1 MYFVSLIFLYLIP
14 DIKKDVFNNV
24 LKYDDIVLISSYDLH
39 IENNFVSFET
49 NYVLINRVWIHEA
62 FFNWLDSLVNNLF
75 DIWHRHNKSFLSLIC
90 FDVEAKRHFSIFVS
104 LKRNRRNATLTQP
117 ARSLGRKIW
126 KKHRFLCLGHVP
138 ETKMRHRPLDFSFL
152 EPIVY
157 WDHERIREKKK
168 TEKQFG

>member
-1 MYFVSLIFLYLIP
+1 MYFVSLSFDFFITWYQ
-14 DIKKDVFNNV
+14 KDELNNV

-90 FDVEAKRHFSIFVS
+90 FDVKAKRHFSIFVS
-104 LKRNRRNATLTQP
+104 LKGIGERNLNPTCEKPGYENL
-117 ARSLGRKIW
+117 
-126 KKHRFLCLGHVP
+126 KKNRFLCLGHVP
-138 ETKMRHRPLDFSFL
+138 ETKIRHRP
-152 EPIVY
+152 
-157 WDHERIREKKK
+157 
-168 TEKQFG
+168 